1 MGLCM
6 AKDNF
11 SFDIVSEADLQEVD
25 NAVNQ
30 AQKELAQRFDFKGS
44 KSSIEYNR
52 TEKKIILV
60 GDDDFKLQSV
70 NDILAG
76 KLAKRGVSIK
86 LLTFSEPQKVFS
98 GCVQQEALL
107 ASGIPHEKAKELV
120 KLIKSLGL
128 KIQPQI
134 DGEKIRVFSPKKD
147 DLQLAIA
154 HIRKMNFP
162 LALTFC
168 NYR

>member
-1 MGLCM
+1 M

-30 AQKELAQRFDFKGS
+30 AKKELMQRFDFKGS

-52 TEKKIILV
+52 VEKKITLT
-60 GDDDFKLQSV
+60 GDDDFKLRSV
-70 NDILAG
+70 REILSG

-86 LLTFSEPQKVFS
+86 LLTFHEPQKVFG
-98 GCVQQEALL
+98 GCFQQAADL

-120 KLIKSLGL
+120 KIIKGLGL
-128 KIQPQI
+128 KVQPQI
-134 DGEKIRVFSPKKD
+134 EAEKVRVFSPKKD
-147 DLQLAIA
+147 DLQVVIA
-154 HIRKMNFP
+154 HLRKTEFP
-162 LALTFC
+162 LALSFC